1 MGFRFQAEALLLTCL
16 SSLLFSL
23 TDDEKTLPPAPVL
36 MLLST
41 DGVLC
46 PFYMINQ
53 NPGVRS
59 LIRTPERLSV
69 EGERQP
75 KSSGTCVPQGQD
87 GTARACAGLFPRTSA
102 RRNARGSP
110 DTAALLSRCVGTRL
124 PLSTRTRTRTRLT
137 SLSHELY
144 SPAFTLEEA
153 QPVGSH
159 RVIYQQRPLT
169 RPCITWSESKTR
181 SILRDWLIKQLYVQ
195 TVSAVNC

>member
-1 MGFRFQAEALLLTCL
+1 MLVALFRELLQDRLFRSGSERRDSGCRDGSMKPHLAQGGLPLPGRGPSVNLPL
-16 SSLLFSL
+16 SLLLFSL

-102 RRNARGSP
+102 HRNARGSP

-124 PLSTRTRTRTRLT
+124 PREHTHTHTHT
-137 SLSHELY
+137 H
-144 SPAFTLEEA
+144 A
-153 QPVGSH
+153 
-159 RVIYQQRPLT
+159 
-169 RPCITWSESKTR
+169 
-181 SILRDWLIKQLYVQ
+181 
-195 TVSAVNC
+195 